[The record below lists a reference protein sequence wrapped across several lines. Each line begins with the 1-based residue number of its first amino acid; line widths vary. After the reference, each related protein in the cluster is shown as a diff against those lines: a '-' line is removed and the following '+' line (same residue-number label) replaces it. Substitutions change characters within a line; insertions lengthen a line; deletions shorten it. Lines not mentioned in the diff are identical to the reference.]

1 MAVDLYSACPCGS
14 GKKFKWCCSS
24 VWGPIEK
31 AYESF
36 SKGQVESA
44 IAQMKTLQ
52 TTNSDNPEVFGR
64 LAELLLLS
72 GQPTQAEAE
81 LEKAFKLNSNYPF
94 GYYLRA
100 GLRIDEGEWEG
111 ALILLR
117 KAAIYYHIDSK
128 EDLARVYNLIFRCE
142 MNRNKPLAAK
152 VALQIAA
159 RHAPANT
166 QLKEMLVNLSG
177 PQSRLPKII
186 RNDIAFIPT
195 EKLVDNPSFVESEDI
210 RLGSLPDIFKKKIE
224 ENPADNGAKFNL
236 AVAFAWLGM
245 NKESSQAL
253 DEFIKKE
260 KNDTLYR
267 KAGVLQEVL
276 KFAIG
281 MDEESDYVNYHIGIP
296 LSNPEPVSKWLS
308 ELQNTRRILPLH
320 QDKENGTI
328 TFFLLEESASGL
340 ITTGVPTKEFSKVI
354 GYLAIYPQTM
364 VAWGYD
370 SKKIENLKHEFI
382 TKLQIPINQI
392 VSTTNTADFGSVLLP
407 AAIVPLAA
415 KDQEQAK
422 KMASGQMEKYFE
434 ESWINQP
441 RKSLLGN
448 TPVDASVHPLLAKKL
463 AGIIDF
469 YEEILET
476 QDSSLYDFNR
486 LRHKL
491 SLGENLAQ
499 LADLASKPVKNMNAA
514 ELASVDSEDMNLEQL
529 EEAYRAAIALDAQ
542 ELAYKFAKLMPSK
555 GLLPGHGL
563 FVSIIKYLAEKE
575 IDNGNKP
582 AMVELLNT
590 AIAKLKSEN
599 LPEQTAELQIAK
611 MKNFAKMNDIFQ
623 VIKVV
628 DEILAKH
635 LDNDKLLVAAA
646 ETMIKLNQK
655 SEAKKVCEAGL
666 KFAKAKNKGDL
677 IEFFSDML
685 KSASK

>member
-195 EKLVDNPSFVESEDI
+195 EKSVDNPSFVESEDI

-253 DEFIKKE
+253 
-260 KNDTLYR
+260 
-267 KAGVLQEVL
+267 V
-276 KFAIG
+276 
-281 MDEESDYVNYHIGIP
+281 IP
-296 LSNPEPVSKWLS
+296 
-308 ELQNTRRILPLH
+308 H
-320 QDKENGTI
+320 
-328 TFFLLEESASGL
+328 
-340 ITTGVPTKEFSKVI
+340 
-354 GYLAIYPQTM
+354 PQ
-364 VAWGYD
+364 
-370 SKKIENLKHEFI
+370 I
-382 TKLQIPINQI
+382 
-392 VSTTNTADFGSVLLP
+392 
-407 AAIVPLAA
+407 
-415 KDQEQAK
+415 
-422 KMASGQMEKYFE
+422 
-434 ESWINQP
+434 
-441 RKSLLGN
+441 
-448 TPVDASVHPLLAKKL
+448 HP
-463 AGIIDF
+463 
-469 YEEILET
+469 
-476 QDSSLYDFNR
+476 
-486 LRHKL
+486 
-491 SLGENLAQ
+491 
-499 LADLASKPVKNMNAA
+499 
-514 ELASVDSEDMNLEQL
+514 
-529 EEAYRAAIALDAQ
+529 
-542 ELAYKFAKLMPSK
+542 
-555 GLLPGHGL
+555 
-563 FVSIIKYLAEKE
+563 
-575 IDNGNKP
+575 
-582 AMVELLNT
+582 
-590 AIAKLKSEN
+590 
-599 LPEQTAELQIAK
+599 
-611 MKNFAKMNDIFQ
+611 
-623 VIKVV
+623 
-628 DEILAKH
+628 
-635 LDNDKLLVAAA
+635 
-646 ETMIKLNQK
+646 
-655 SEAKKVCEAGL
+655 
-666 KFAKAKNKGDL
+666 
-677 IEFFSDML
+677 
-685 KSASK
+685 